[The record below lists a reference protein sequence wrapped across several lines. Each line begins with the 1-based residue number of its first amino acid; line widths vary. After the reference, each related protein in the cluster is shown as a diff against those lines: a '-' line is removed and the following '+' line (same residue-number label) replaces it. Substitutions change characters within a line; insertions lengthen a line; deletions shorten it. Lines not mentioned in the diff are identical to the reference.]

1 MIKEDFKICYINLKQ
16 QLDYITNFLN
26 IGNNTVVSVCEDLR
40 SVLRENNVNNI
51 ELEYLEF
58 EGVKNSFGAIHCATQ
73 VSRKMKG
80 CI

>member
-1 MIKEDFKICYINLKQ
+1 
-16 QLDYITNFLN
+16 
-26 IGNNTVVSVCEDLR
+26 VSVCEDLR